1 MPSYAYTPAGEGIP
15 PIVPFEAVSWVRIQR
30 SLRPIVLGS
39 STYSERWNDMP
50 TVCYL
55 VFQNSVAG
63 NHGMTKYS
71 EVA

>member
-1 MPSYAYTPAGEGIP
+1 MPSYAYTPAAQGIP
-15 PIVPFEAVSWVRIQR
+15 PMILFEAVSWVRIQR

-39 STYSERWNDMP
+39 STYSEKWNDMP
-50 TVCYL
+50 KVFHL